1 MIIHGKWYPPE
12 SSAQSV
18 ATLSITGDDYS
29 LEIENQRLRAGRLE
43 DISVSD
49 RVGNIERK
57 LVLSDGSV
65 FATDNND
72 DIDKTFGDRNIIASI
87 IHTVESH
94 TGWVVTA
101 LVFTLLFSF
110 SFFKWGVPWVG
121 TTIAHALPQKTNE
134 LIATHTLDFL
144 DKSMFKES
152 ELSVERQA
160 AISNHFQSTVLP
172 LESLQ
177 QDIPFKLHFRKWQV
191 GKESVSNAL
200 ALPSGDIILT
210 DAFVELSKNQA
221 EIDSV
226 LLHEMGHVVKRHGL
240 EMIIESMLVTTAVV
254 LVVGDASG
262 ITDLGAGLGALLVS
276 ANYSQSNETES
287 DIYAL
292 DLMLKANMDPIAFAN
307 ILSRMMEREAPSGDS
322 EVVDESKEADSND
335 ENKDDNDKSLLDYL
349 SSHPATA
356 ERIARAQRYSQCFRQ
371 QQTDCSM
378 SER

>member
-1 MIIHGKWYPPE
+1 MIIQGKWYPPE

-18 ATLSITGDDYS
+18 ATLSIAGDDYS
-29 LEIENQRLRAGRLE
+29 LEIDDQSLRSGRLE

-57 LVLSDGSV
+57 MVLPDGSV
-65 FATDNND
+65 FATHNND
-72 DIDKTFGDRNIIASI
+72 DIDKAFGSRNIIASI
-87 IHTVESH
+87 IHSIESH

-121 TTIAHALPQKTNE
+121 STIAHALPQKTNE
-134 LIATHTLDFL
+134 LIATHSLAFL
-144 DKSMFKES
+144 DDSIFKAS
-152 ELSVERQA
+152 ELSTERQA
-160 AISNHFQSTVLP
+160 AISNHFESTLLP

-177 QDIPFKLHFRKWQV
+177 QEIPFKLHFRKWQV
-191 GKESVSNAL
+191 GKKGVPNAL

-210 DAFVELSKNQA
+210 DAFVGLSKNQA

-262 ITDLGAGLGALLVS
+262 ITDLGAGLGTLLVS
-276 ANYSQSNETES
+276 ANYSQGNET
-287 DIYAL
+287 DADLYGL
-292 DLMLKANMDPIAFAN
+292 DLMLKANIDPIAFAN
-307 ILSRMMEREAPSGDS
+307 ILSRMMESSEPLDES
-322 EVVDESKEADSND
+322 EVVDEANETDSNND
-335 ENKDDNDKSLLDYL
+335 DKNKSWLDYL
-349 SSHPATA
+349 SSHPATT
-356 ERIARAQRYSQCFRQ
+356 ERIERATRYSQCFRQ
-371 QQTDCSM
+371 QQLDCVVPDS
-378 SER
+378 